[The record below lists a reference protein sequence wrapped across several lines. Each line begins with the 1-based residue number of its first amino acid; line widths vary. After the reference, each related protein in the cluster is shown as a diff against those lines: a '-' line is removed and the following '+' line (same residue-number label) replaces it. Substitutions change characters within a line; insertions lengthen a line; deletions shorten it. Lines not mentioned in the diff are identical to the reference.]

1 MSTFL
6 SQGKFVYYI
15 LIIYLVNTY
24 GGTTHKLEGRLYKS
38 QFAQVGTRAGHL
50 VDSAFEDIIQTMH
63 HFKLNEEALLSGEVH
78 FSQIDKYCCN
88 KDKHQSSTVAR
99 FWTRITTCHCYF
111 QVLLSWCK
119 LYEPFLEV
127 LPSSTVLPWAVML
140 CIDNVSAINKKLT
153 AVLFIRNCPS
163 KWWLGEKAG
172 VKVHKIHF
180 IQRGN
185 SPTNALLN
193 D

>member
-1 MSTFL
+1 MGVTL
-6 SQGKFVYYI
+6 K
-15 LIIYLVNTY
+15 
-24 GGTTHKLEGRLYKS
+24 EGRLYKS
-38 QFAQVGTRAGHL
+38 QFAQLGTWAGRL
-50 VDSAFEDIIQTMH
+50 VDSALQPYKRTSLQTQR
-63 HFKLNEEALLSGEVH
+63 EALLSGEVN
-78 FSQIDKYCCN
+78 FRQIDKYCCN

-140 CIDNVSAINKKLT
+140 CIDDVSAFNKKLT
-153 AVLFIRNCPS
+153 AVLCIRNCPS
-163 KWWLGEKAG
+163 KWWRREKAG